1 MRILSFIK
9 NLDPLRR
16 YPPFLQMIARN
27 VEEFHLCHIEGKL
40 EEKSIFFH
48 NLKLP
53 RIIHFS
59 SLLLALPTALK
70 AFRICRRYRIDL
82 IYVLDS
88 SYLELS
94 GLLTSMLSRTPFALR
109 FRTNEVRLRS
119 IQRYNLLRRILANF
133 LTRLVVTKAKRI
145 VCISHELRDLVLGW
159 GIDPTKVR
167 IVHHGVNTDIFRP
180 VNVKKPFSKVIL
192 SLGGFVPGKGA
203 STLLEAAKYLEDVH
217 FFILGPAR
225 AHRIVSLKISRIPE
239 NVHYIG
245 IVKRNRMPYYYNMS
259 DLLVAPSF
267 TEGFPDA
274 LLETFACGR
283 PVIASKVGEIPWI
296 VSKEFGWLIEPG
308 DVEQLKEAIVNAFS
322 DKKRL
327 RAMGEAAREY
337 VVKNFKWGSYVKE
350 MVKTLS
356 ECIG

>member
-1 MRILSFIK
+1 MRILCFIK

-40 EEKSIFFH
+40 EEKTMFFH

-53 RIIHFS
+53 RTIHFS

-70 AFRICRRYRIDL
+70 AFKICRKYRIDL
-82 IYVLDS
+82 IYLLDS

-94 GLLTSMLSRTPFALR
+94 GLLTSMLSRIPFAFR
-109 FRTNEVRLRS
+109 FRTNEVKLRS

-159 GIDPTKVR
+159 GVDPSKVR
-167 IVHHGVNTDIFRP
+167 IVYHGVNTDIFKP
-180 VNVKKPFSKVIL
+180 MNVEKPFSKVVLFI
-192 SLGGFVPGKGA
+192 GGFVPGKGS

-217 FFILGPAR
+217 FFIIGKAR
-225 AHRIVSLKISRIPE
+225 VHRIVSLEISKIPE
-239 NVHYIG
+239 NVDYIG
-245 IVKRNRMPYYYNMS
+245 IVKRSRMPYYYNMS
-259 DLLVAPSF
+259 DLLVLPSF
-267 TEGFPDA
+267 TEGFPDVI
-274 LLETFACGR
+274 LEAFACGK

-296 VSKEFGWLIEPG
+296 VSKEFGWLIESG
-308 DVEQLKEAIVNAFS
+308 DAQQLKEAIVNAFS

-337 VVKNFKWGSYVKE
+337 VVKNFKWNFYAKE
-350 MVKTLS
+350 MIKTLS